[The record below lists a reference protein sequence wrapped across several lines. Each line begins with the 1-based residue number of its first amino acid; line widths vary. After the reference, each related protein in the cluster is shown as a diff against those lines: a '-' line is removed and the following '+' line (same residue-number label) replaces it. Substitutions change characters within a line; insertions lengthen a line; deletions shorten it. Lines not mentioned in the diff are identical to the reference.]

1 MFLIS
6 FYRILKTA
14 AITLWRNRWLSLAAI
29 LVMVLTLFTIS
40 FFSSTIVLINRTANT
55 LRAKV
60 DIAVYFNDSA
70 SKDQIFAI
78 QKTLSARSDVRSVA
92 YVSKEDAFARWQA
105 NNQSNVKI
113 RDLISTDYN
122 PLPRSL
128 EIKTNRTEDLDKI
141 NEFLSSPD
149 FAPLIKEISYQQNRD
164 LIGRLLKI
172 TTFVSTLG
180 WVLSLLFMLISI
192 LIIYNT
198 IRLTI
203 YARSEEIEIMKLVG
217 ANDWYVQGPFLLEGM
232 AYGIGASIISTGI
245 LYLAFRLVM
254 PAVGNYLGAS
264 GTALFNGVSFWLIVI
279 VQLIIGLVLGI
290 GCSVFAVRRHL
301 K

>member
-92 YVSKEDAFARWQA
+92 YVSKEDAFAR
-105 NNQSNVKI
+105 
-113 RDLISTDYN
+113 
-122 PLPRSL
+122 
-128 EIKTNRTEDLDKI
+128 
-141 NEFLSSPD
+141 
-149 FAPLIKEISYQQNRD
+149 
-164 LIGRLLKI
+164 
-172 TTFVSTLG
+172 
-180 WVLSLLFMLISI
+180 
-192 LIIYNT
+192 
-198 IRLTI
+198 
-203 YARSEEIEIMKLVG
+203 
-217 ANDWYVQGPFLLEGM
+217 
-232 AYGIGASIISTGI
+232 
-245 LYLAFRLVM
+245 
-254 PAVGNYLGAS
+254 
-264 GTALFNGVSFWLIVI
+264 
-279 VQLIIGLVLGI
+279 
-290 GCSVFAVRRHL
+290 
-301 K
+301 

>member
-1 MFLIS
+1 M
-6 FYRILKTA
+6 
-14 AITLWRNRWLSLAAI
+14 
-29 LVMVLTLFTIS
+29 
-40 FFSSTIVLINRTANT
+40 
-55 LRAKV
+55 
-60 DIAVYFNDSA
+60 
-70 SKDQIFAI
+70 
-78 QKTLSARSDVRSVA
+78 
-92 YVSKEDAFARWQA
+92 
-105 NNQSNVKI
+105 
-113 RDLISTDYN
+113 
-122 PLPRSL
+122 
-128 EIKTNRTEDLDKI
+128 
-141 NEFLSSPD
+141 SSPD

-290 GCSVFAVRRHL
+290 GCSVFAVRKHL